1 MSCGACNSPE
11 LAPSE
16 RVAACSAPLPVS
28 HLPSSRCVCV
38 CCPSLSVCSKN
49 KAVNLADTVG
59 GTDLEK
65 KVKGATSN
73 EHYPTPLS
81 QLQDIAQ
88 ATHD

>member
-1 MSCGACNSPE
+1 MNVWPLLLRFSLC
-11 LAPSE
+11 
-16 RVAACSAPLPVS
+16 AAVTAAVTADVGLTRLCFPCTR
-28 HLPSSRCVCV
+28 PSSLC
-38 CCPSLSVCSKN
+38 VCSKN